1 VKTVRLQV
9 ERENVLDDTTWE
21 FGRPGWW
28 VTHAVLIAGAVYLG
42 YRLTRRDA

>member
-1 VKTVRLQV
+1 MRLQV
-9 ERENVLDDTTWE
+9 ERNNDNVLDDTTWE